1 MNIYLI
7 MSGLG
12 CVALLALGSNL
23 ILPLGSMVGGICD
36 LFGVASG
43 VVFFGLTEGE

>member
-12 CVALLALGSNL
+12 CVAMLALSSDL

-43 VVFFGLTEGE
+43 VVFFGPAEGE